1 MTLARSIGL
10 LALVLAAACGG
21 GNGGGG
27 GPGPTPTSLA
37 KTTTVT
43 GDSQVAS
50 PNATLPTPFRVIV
63 RDQDG
68 NPLGNVDVTW
78 SVVTG
83 GGSIAPATSPTDA
96 NGIASAT
103 STLGAGA
110 GVQTS
115 RASRTGLSGS
125 PVTFTAFGEINGAMT
140 IAASGPTPTSVTDT
154 VLSTIPVVV
163 TVTNHTGAG
172 VPGVIVSW
180 SVSGGGGGLSQA
192 VDTTDGSGVSSVNW
206 TLGST
211 AGNQAVQAS
220 VTGLAGSPITF
231 SGGAA
236 GIAAQMALNGG
247 NNQVGIVNTAL
258 PTAHSV
264 IVRDGHGNPKPG
276 VAVTWGVYTGGG
288 SISPTN
294 PSTGSNGVASV
305 QRTLGTSPGPNTD
318 TARVAS
324 LSGSPVGFTDTAA
337 ARANI
342 TVSNFVFTPAT
353 QTIAKGSFVVWTWS
367 GPNGPVGHNVTWDVT
382 PVTVLG
388 SGTPKTS
395 GTFTLRLTTPG
406 TYTYYCVNH
415 GGPGGLGMSGTIT
428 VNP

>member
-10 LALVLAAACGG
+10 LALALAAACGG
-21 GNGGGG
+21 GTGA
-27 GPGPTPTSLA
+27 TPTSLA
-37 KTTTVT
+37 KAATAT

-50 PNATLPTPFRVIV
+50 PSASLPAPFRVLV

-78 SVVTG
+78 SGVAG

-96 NGIASAT
+96 NGIATAT

-154 VLSTIPVVV
+154 VLSTIPVAV

-172 VPGVIVSW
+172 VSGVIVSW

-276 VAVTWGVYTGGG
+276 
-288 SISPTN
+288 
-294 PSTGSNGVASV
+294 
-305 QRTLGTSPGPNTD
+305 
-318 TARVAS
+318 
-324 LSGSPVGFTDTAA
+324 
-337 ARANI
+337 
-342 TVSNFVFTPAT
+342 AT
-353 QTIAKGSFVVWTWS
+353 
-367 GPNGPVGHNVTWDVT
+367 
-382 PVTVLG
+382 
-388 SGTPKTS
+388 
-395 GTFTLRLTTPG
+395 
-406 TYTYYCVNH
+406 
-415 GGPGGLGMSGTIT
+415 
-428 VNP
+428 

>member
-10 LALVLAAACGG
+10 LALALVAACGG
-21 GNGGGG
+21 GNGGG

-37 KTTTVT
+37 KAATAT

-50 PNATLPTPFRVIV
+50 PSASLPAPFRVIV

-78 SVVTG
+78 SVVAG

-96 NGIASAT
+96 NGIATAT
-103 STLGAGA
+103 RTLGTGA

-115 RASRTGLSGS
+115 RASRAGLSGS

-154 VLSTIPVVV
+154 VLSTIPVAV

-172 VPGVIVSW
+172 VSGVIVSW

-236 GIAAQMALNGG
+236 GTATQMALNGG
-247 NNQVGIVNTAL
+247 NNQVGIVNSAL

-264 IVRDGHGNPKPG
+264 IVRDGHGNPKAG
-276 VAVTWGVYTGGG
+276 VAVTWGVYAGGG

-305 QRTLGTSPGPNTD
+305 QRTLGASPGPNTD

-324 LSGSPVGFTDTAA
+324 LSGSPVGFSDTAA
-337 ARANI
+337 ARQSI
-342 TVSNFVFTPAT
+342 TVSDFVFTPAAP
-353 QTIAKGSFVVWTWS
+353 TITAGSFVVWTWS
-367 GPNGPVGHNVTWDVT
+367 GAYGPVGHNVTWDVT
-382 PVTVLG
+382 PVTVPG
-388 SGTPKTS
+388 SGTPKTT
-395 GTFTLRLTTPG
+395 GTFTLRLTTAG
-406 TYTYYCVNH
+406 TYTYYCINH
-415 GGPGGLGMSGTIT
+415 GMPGGIGMSGTIT

>member
-10 LALVLAAACGG
+10 LALALAAACGG
-21 GNGGGG
+21 GNGGG

-37 KTTTVT
+37 KAATAT

-50 PNATLPTPFRVIV
+50 PSASLPAPFRVLV

-78 SVVTG
+78 SVVAG

-96 NGIASAT
+96 NGIATAT

-154 VLSTIPVVV
+154 VLSTIPVAV

-172 VPGVIVSW
+172 VSGVIVSW

-236 GIAAQMALNGG
+236 GTATQMALNGG
-247 NNQVGIVNTAL
+247 NNQVGIVNSAL
-258 PTAHSV
+258 PTVHSV

-276 VAVTWGVYTGGG
+276 VAVTWGVYAGGG

-305 QRTLGTSPGPNTD
+305 QRTLGASPGPNTD

-337 ARANI
+337 ARQGI
-342 TVSNFVFTPAT
+342 TVSDNSFGPAAP
-353 QTIAKGSFVVWTWS
+353 TITAGTFVVWTWS
-367 GPNGPVGHNVTWDVT
+367 AVNFHNVVWDVI
-382 PVTVLG
+382 PASAVVSS
-388 SGTPKTS
+388 SGNPKST

-406 TYTYYCVNH
+406 TYTYYCQVH
-415 GGPGGLGMSGTIT
+415 GAPGGVGMSGTIT

>member
-10 LALVLAAACGG
+10 LALALAAACGG
-21 GNGGGG
+21 GNGGG

-37 KTTTVT
+37 KAATAT

-50 PNATLPTPFRVIV
+50 PSANLPAPFRVIV

-78 SVVTG
+78 SVVAG

-96 NGIASAT
+96 NGIATAT
-103 STLGAGA
+103 STLGTGA

-115 RASRTGLSGS
+115 RATRTGLSGS

-154 VLSTIPVVV
+154 VLSTIPVAV

-172 VPGVIVSW
+172 VSGVIVSW

-220 VTGLAGSPITF
+220 ITGLAGSPITF

-236 GIAAQMALNGG
+236 GTATQMALNGG
-247 NNQVGIVNTAL
+247 NNQVGIVNSAL
-258 PTAHSV
+258 PTVHSV

-276 VAVTWGVYTGGG
+276 VAVTWGVYAGGG

-305 QRTLGTSPGPNTD
+305 QRTLGASPGPNTD

-337 ARANI
+337 ARQSI
-342 TVSNFVFTPAT
+342 TVGDDFYNPGSP
-353 QTIAKGSFVVWTWS
+353 TIAAGTFVVWTWA
-367 GPNGPVGHNVTWDVT
+367 GMHFHNIVWDTSPTLVQS
-382 PVTVLG
+382 

-395 GTFTLRLTTPG
+395 GTFTLRLTQSG
-406 TYTYYCVNH
+406 TYTYHCEVH
-415 GGPGGLGMSGTIT
+415 GAAIMSGTIT

>member
-1 MTLARSIGL
+1 M
-10 LALVLAAACGG
+10 
-21 GNGGGG
+21 
-27 GPGPTPTSLA
+27 
-37 KTTTVT
+37 
-43 GDSQVAS
+43 
-50 PNATLPTPFRVIV
+50 IV

-78 SVVTG
+78 SVVAG

-96 NGIASAT
+96 NGIATAT
-103 STLGAGA
+103 RTLGTGA

-115 RASRTGLSGS
+115 RASRAGLSGS

-154 VLSTIPVVV
+154 VLSTIPVAV

-172 VPGVIVSW
+172 VSGVIVSW

-236 GIAAQMALNGG
+236 GTATQMALNGG
-247 NNQVGIVNTAL
+247 NNQVGIVNSAL

-264 IVRDGHGNPKPG
+264 IVRDGHGNPKSG
-276 VAVTWGVYTGGG
+276 ATVTWVLGLGGG
-288 SISPTN
+288 SISSTSPTTN
-294 PSTGSNGVASV
+294 GSGIAAVTRTLGPSTGVNS
-305 QRTLGTSPGPNTD
+305 D
-318 TARVAS
+318 TAKAIGIVVA
-324 LSGSPVGFTDTAA
+324 FTDTAG
-337 ARANI
+337 ARQSI
-342 TVSNFVFTPAT
+342 TVGDDFYNPGSP
-353 QTIAKGSFVVWTWS
+353 TIAAGTFVVWTWA
-367 GPNGPVGHNVTWDVT
+367 GMHFHNIVWDTSPTLVQS
-382 PVTVLG
+382 

-395 GTFTLRLTTPG
+395 GTFTLRLTQSG
-406 TYTYYCVNH
+406 TYTYHCEVH
-415 GGPGGLGMSGTIT
+415 GAILMSGTIT